1 MPTRRPASQPS
12 PTRTH
17 DGGHTDRRGA
27 RLSWIAGGLSCVLF
41 LALLGAL
48 VIGPMA
54 LHDRASRRVR
64 ERSMLVNFQWPTS
77 PGDTTT
83 WLAESA
89 RNDLLIR
96 AYDALDAQP
105 DALSPNQLEAVARA
119 IKATGWFKGQPAVQ
133 RTAAGVIHVSGDWRV
148 PAVVVRK
155 GEYEHLIAWTG
166 ELLPMR
172 WRSGESRLRAIEG
185 VMFDPPSDAARA
197 LKYGEVWAGE
207 DIRAALELFAHLR
220 AEPYWDQVRDI
231 EVTPSRAGRVTMT
244 IITDRG
250 TRVEWGQRPGASGVE
265 RGEPPTD
272 VKLANLR
279 ELRSRFGRIDANR
292 SRVAVNTYNVVVP
305 SGETE
310 LSRSGTN

>member
-1 MPTRRPASQPS
+1 MPTRRPTTQPS
-12 PTRTH
+12 SRTAKR
-17 DGGHTDRRGA
+17 DGSRI
-27 RLSWIAGGLSCVLF
+27 SWIAGGLSAVLF
-41 LALLGAL
+41 IALLVAL
-48 VIGPMA
+48 LFGPMM

-64 ERSMLVNFQWPTS
+64 ERAMLVNFQWPMAVGAS
-77 PGDTTT
+77 ET

-96 AYDALDAQP
+96 AYDALDEQP
-105 DALSPNQLEAVARA
+105 DALSPDQLHAVARSV
-119 IKATGWFKGQPAVQ
+119 KATGWFKGRPVVQ
-133 RTAAGVIHVSGDWRV
+133 RSAAGIIDISGDWRV

-155 GEYEHLIAWTG
+155 GEHEYLIAWTG

-172 WRSGESRLRAIEG
+172 WRVGESRLRAIEG
-185 VMFDPPSDAARA
+185 AMFDPPSDDSRV
-197 LKYGEVWAGE
+197 LKYGEPWAGE
-207 DIRAALELFAHLR
+207 DIRAALELFAVLR

-231 EVTPSRAGRVTMT
+231 QVSPTRTGRVSMT

-250 TRVEWGQRPGASGVE
+250 TRVDWGQRPGASGVE

-272 VKLANLR
+272 VKLTNLR

-310 LSRSGTN
+310 LSRSGMN